1 MVGVALCKV
10 AITLHT
16 PVTLPTLITTEFVPA
31 PVTCPTP
38 PVSFKA
44 SLLPS
49 GNATW

>member
-10 AITLHT
+10 AITLQS
-16 PVTLPTLITTEFVPA
+16 PETLPTLITTEFVPA
-31 PVTCPTP
+31 PVTFPTQ

-49 GNATW
+49 GNET